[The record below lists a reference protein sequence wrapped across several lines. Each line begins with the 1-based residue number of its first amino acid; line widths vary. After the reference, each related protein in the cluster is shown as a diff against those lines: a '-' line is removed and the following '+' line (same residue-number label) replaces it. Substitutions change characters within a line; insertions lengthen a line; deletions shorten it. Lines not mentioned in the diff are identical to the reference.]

1 MRLSR
6 TEAGFTVVEMLAAV
20 AIMITLSLIYFLLV
34 GSYREHRHSE
44 LAAKVL
50 MQAAEEQERYFANE
64 HQYFDAEIAGN
75 GEDIFLSTPGGGK
88 TSVRVPPNVI
98 LSLKA
103 RGKNKTAF
111 VGHAFYDRSKFLHR
125 YDSRTG
131 KMTTI
136 ERVQDDT
143 G

>member
-1 MRLSR
+1 
-6 TEAGFTVVEMLAAV
+6 MLAAV
-20 AIMITLSLIYFLLV
+20 AIMTTLSVIYFLLV
-34 GSYREHRHSE
+34 GSYRDHRQSE

-50 MQAAEEQERYFANE
+50 MQAAEEQEQYFAKE
-64 HQYFDAEIAGN
+64 HRYFDAEVSGN

-88 TSVRVPPNVI
+88 TLVRVPPNVI

-103 RGKNKTAF
+103 RGKDKTAF
-111 VGHAFYDRSKFLHR
+111 VGHAFYERSKFLHR

-136 ERVQDDT
+136 GRVQDDT